1 MRRSFS
7 ILATLS
13 TLVIASTA
21 SAQAAKWVAGRH
33 YAVIPAQRT
42 QVPAGKV
49 EVLEVFSYG
58 CPACNTYRPWMKQIE
73 KTLPKNAQ
81 LAYLPAAWNTAEN
94 WPVFQRAYLT
104 AQSLGVADKAHDA
117 MYDLIWTTGELSVVD
132 RASGRLKRNLPIIED
147 VARQYERLTG
157 VKAAQFVSASKSFA
171 VDLKIRQAD
180 AQIKAMQIPGT
191 PTLVVA
197 GKYRIENNAVQTLE
211 DTIAVINF
219 LVAKESASAAAVPA
233 KAPAATKTPA
243 PAKAPAPAA
252 KP

>member
-1 MRRSFS
+1 MRRTFS
-7 ILATLS
+7 MLAALS
-13 TLVIASTA
+13 ALSALLTASAA
-21 SAQAAKWVAGRH
+21 SAQASKWIAGRH
-33 YAVIPAQRT
+33 YAVIPVQRT
-42 QVPAGKV
+42 QVPPGKV

-73 KTLPKNAQ
+73 SALPKNAQ
-81 LAYLPAAWNTAEN
+81 IAYLPASWNAAEN

-104 AQSLGVADKAHDA
+104 AQSLGIADKAHDT

-132 RASGRLKRNLPIIED
+132 RASGRLKRNLPTIED
-147 VARQYERLTG
+147 VARQYERVTG
-157 VKAAQFVSASKSFA
+157 VKAAQFVNASKSFA

-180 AQIKAMQIPGT
+180 AQIKAMQVPGT

-197 GKYRIENNAVQTLE
+197 GKYRIESNAVRTLE
-211 DTIAVINF
+211 DTIALVNF

-233 KAPAATKTPA
+233 RAPAP
-243 PAKAPAPAA
+243 PQSPAA